1 MPTNWS
7 VMLKDNPLIVNTYKR
22 KIEFAR
28 QQKRDKKLTDEL
40 TREDLEPILVNALNM
55 VKTNTPPGVKAPKD
69 TDELIMMFRDSGI
82 AGVFGIRD
90 SEMEAI
96 GGAPQE
102 QVGGEGGG
110 ITLEQLMA
118 MSQQQQPIVA
128 PMPQGRPQAPRMP
141 MQKINPQI
149 GGMER

>member
-1 MPTNWS
+1 MPNWS

-22 KIEFAR
+22 KIEFVR
-28 QQKRDKKLTDEL
+28 QSKRGKNLSDEL
-40 TREDLEPILVNALNM
+40 TREDLEPILTNALNM
-55 VKTNTPPGVKAPKD
+55 VKTNTPMGMKAPKD

-90 SEMEAI
+90 SEMSAI

-102 QVGGEGGG
+102 QGEGG

-118 MSQQQQPIVA
+118 MSQQQPIVA
-128 PMPQGRPQAPRMP
+128 PMPQGKSQAPRMP
-141 MQKINPQI
+141 MQKINPQT
-149 GGMER
+149 GGMARQ

>member
-1 MPTNWS
+1 MMPNWS

-22 KIEFAR
+22 KIEFVR
-28 QQKRDKKLTDEL
+28 QQKRDKGQSDEL
-40 TREDLEPILVNALNM
+40 TREDLEPILTNALNM
-55 VKTNTPPGVKAPKD
+55 VKTNTPMGMKAPKD

-90 SEMEAI
+90 SEMSAI

-102 QVGGEGGG
+102 QGEGG

-118 MSQQQQPIVA
+118 MSQQQPIVA
-128 PMPQGRPQAPRMP
+128 PMPQGKSQSPRMP
-141 MQKINPQI
+141 MQKINPQT
-149 GGMER
+149 GGMAR

>member
-1 MPTNWS
+1 VPNWS

-55 VKTNTPPGVKAPKD
+55 VKTNTPPGMKAPKD

-90 SEMEAI
+90 SEMSAI

-102 QVGGEGGG
+102 QGEGG

-118 MSQQQQPIVA
+118 MSQQQPIVA
-128 PMPQGRPQAPRMP
+128 PMPQGKSQAPRMP

-149 GGMER
+149 GGMAR

>member
-1 MPTNWS
+1 
-7 VMLKDNPLIVNTYKR
+7 MLKDNPLIVNTYKR
-22 KIEFAR
+22 KVEFAR
-28 QQKRDKKLTDEL
+28 QQKKEKGQSDEL

-90 SEMEAI
+90 SEMSAI
-96 GGAPQE
+96 GGAAVE
-102 QVGGEGGG
+102 QPAGGEGG

-118 MSQQQQPIVA
+118 MAQQQQPIVA
-128 PMPQGRPQAPRMP
+128 PMPQGRTQSPRMP
-141 MQKINPQI
+141 MQKISPQT
-149 GGMER
+149 GGIAR

>member
-1 MPTNWS
+1 MPNWS

-90 SEMEAI
+90 SEMSAI

-102 QVGGEGGG
+102 QGEGG

-118 MSQQQQPIVA
+118 MSQQQPIVA
-128 PMPQGRPQAPRMP
+128 PMPQGNSQAPRMP

-149 GGMER
+149 GGMAR

>member
-1 MPTNWS
+1 VPTNWS

-22 KIEFAR
+22 KVEFVR
-28 QQKRDKKLTDEL
+28 QSKRDKKLTDEL

-55 VKTNTPPGVKAPKD
+55 VKTNTPPGMKAPKD

-90 SEMEAI
+90 SEMSAI
-96 GGAPQE
+96 GGASQE
-102 QVGGEGGG
+102 QGEGG

-118 MSQQQQPIVA
+118 MSQQQQPIIA
-128 PMPQGRPQAPRMP
+128 PMPQGNAQLPRQVV
-141 MQKINPQI
+141 QKISPQI
-149 GGMER
+149 GGMTR

>member
-1 MPTNWS
+1 MPNWS

-22 KIEFAR
+22 KVEFVR
-28 QQKRDKKLTDEL
+28 QSKRNKNLTDEL

-55 VKTNTPPGVKAPKD
+55 VKTNTPPGMKAPKD

-96 GGAPQE
+96 GGAAPQQTE
-102 QVGGEGGG
+102 GG

-118 MSQQQQPIVA
+118 MSQQQPIVA
-128 PMPQGRPQAPRMP
+128 PMPQGYPQAPRKP
-141 MQKINPQI
+141 IQRVNPQTS
-149 GGMER
+149 GMEEY

>member
-1 MPTNWS
+1 MMPNWS

-22 KIEFAR
+22 KIEFVR
-28 QQKRDKKLTDEL
+28 QQKRDKGQSDEL
-40 TREDLEPILVNALNM
+40 TREDLEPILTNALNM
-55 VKTNTPPGVKAPKD
+55 VKTNTPMGMKAPKD

-90 SEMEAI
+90 SEMSAI

-102 QVGGEGGG
+102 QGEGG

-118 MSQQQQPIVA
+118 MSQQQPIVA
-128 PMPQGRPQAPRMP
+128 PMPQGNSQAPRMP

-149 GGMER
+149 GGMAR

>member
-1 MPTNWS
+1 MPNWS

-22 KIEFAR
+22 KIEFVR
-28 QQKRDKKLTDEL
+28 QQKRDKGQSDEL
-40 TREDLEPILVNALNM
+40 TREDLEPILTNALNM
-55 VKTNTPPGVKAPKD
+55 VKTNTPMGMKAPKD

-90 SEMEAI
+90 SEMSAI

-102 QVGGEGGG
+102 QGEGG

-118 MSQQQQPIVA
+118 MSQQQPIVA
-128 PMPQGRPQAPRMP
+128 PMPQGKSQAPRMP

-149 GGMER
+149 GGMAR

>member
-1 MPTNWS
+1 MPNWS

-22 KIEFAR
+22 KIEFVR
-28 QQKRDKKLTDEL
+28 QSKRDKNLTDEL
-40 TREDLEPILVNALNM
+40 TREDLEPILTNALNM
-55 VKTNTPPGVKAPKD
+55 VKTNTPMGMKAPKD

-90 SEMEAI
+90 SEMSAI

-102 QVGGEGGG
+102 QGEGG

-118 MSQQQQPIVA
+118 MSQQQPIVA
-128 PMPQGRPQAPRMP
+128 PMPQGKSQSPRMP
-141 MQKINPQI
+141 MQKINPQT
-149 GGMER
+149 GGMAR

>member
-1 MPTNWS
+1 MPNWS

-22 KIEFAR
+22 KIEFVR
-28 QQKRDKKLTDEL
+28 QQKRDKGQSDEL
-40 TREDLEPILVNALNM
+40 TREDLEPILTNALNM
-55 VKTNTPPGVKAPKD
+55 VKTNTPMGMKAPKD

-90 SEMEAI
+90 SEMSAI

-102 QVGGEGGG
+102 QGEGG

-118 MSQQQQPIVA
+118 MSQQQPIVA
-128 PMPQGRPQAPRMP
+128 PMPQGKPQAPRMP
-141 MQKINPQI
+141 MQKINPQTGGI
-149 GGMER
+149 GR

>member
-1 MPTNWS
+1 
-7 VMLKDNPLIVNTYKR
+7 MLKDNPLIVNTYKR
-22 KIEFAR
+22 KVEFVR

-40 TREDLEPILVNALNM
+40 TREDLEPILVSALNM
-55 VKTNTPPGVKAPKD
+55 VKTNTPPGMKAPKD

-90 SEMEAI
+90 SEMSAI
-96 GGAPQE
+96 GGAAIGQPAE
-102 QVGGEGGG
+102 GG

-128 PMPQGRPQAPRMP
+128 PMPQGNSQAPRMP
-141 MQKINPQI
+141 MQKISPQTGKM
-149 GGMER
+149 GGF

>member
-1 MPTNWS
+1 MPNWS

-22 KIEFAR
+22 KIEFVR
-28 QQKRDKKLTDEL
+28 QSKRGKNLSDEL
-40 TREDLEPILVNALNM
+40 TREDLEPILTNALNM
-55 VKTNTPPGVKAPKD
+55 VKTNTPMGMKAPKD

-96 GGAPQE
+96 GGAAPQQTE
-102 QVGGEGGG
+102 GG

-118 MSQQQQPIVA
+118 MSQQQPIVA
-128 PMPQGRPQAPRMP
+128 PMPQGYPQAPRKP
-141 MQKINPQI
+141 IQRVNPQTS
-149 GGMER
+149 GMEEY

>member
-1 MPTNWS
+1 MPNWS

-22 KIEFAR
+22 KIEFVR
-28 QQKRDKKLTDEL
+28 QSKRGKNLSDEL
-40 TREDLEPILVNALNM
+40 TREDLEPILTNALNM
-55 VKTNTPPGVKAPKD
+55 VKTNTPMGMKAPKD

-90 SEMEAI
+90 SEMSAI

-102 QVGGEGGG
+102 QGEGG

-118 MSQQQQPIVA
+118 MSQQQPIVA
-128 PMPQGRPQAPRMP
+128 PMPQGKSQSPRMP
-141 MQKINPQI
+141 MQKINPQT
-149 GGMER
+149 GGMAR

>member
-28 QQKRDKKLTDEL
+28 QQKKDKGQSDEL
-40 TREDLEPILVNALNM
+40 TRDDLEPIMISALNM

-69 TDELIMMFRDSGI
+69 TDELAVMFRDSGMGGMFGIHDSEIEPI
-82 AGVFGIRD
+82 AG
-90 SEMEAI
+90 A
-96 GGAPQE
+96 APQQAE
-102 QVGGEGGG
+102 GGEGG

-118 MSQQQQPIVA
+118 MAQQQQPIVA
-128 PMPQGRPQAPRMP
+128 PMPQGR
-141 MQKINPQI
+141 I
-149 GGMER
+149 

>member
-55 VKTNTPPGVKAPKD
+55 VKTNTPPGMKAPKD

-96 GGAPQE
+96 GGAAPQQTE
-102 QVGGEGGG
+102 GG

-118 MSQQQQPIVA
+118 MSQQQPIVA
-128 PMPQGRPQAPRMP
+128 PMPQGYPQAPRKP
-141 MQKINPQI
+141 IQRVNPQTS
-149 GGMER
+149 GMEEY

>member
-7 VMLKDNPLIVNTYKR
+7 VMLKDNPLILNTYKR

-28 QQKRDKKLTDEL
+28 QQKRDKGLTDEL

-69 TDELIMMFRDSGI
+69 TDELAVMFRDSGVGGMF
-82 AGVFGIRD
+82 GVRD

-96 GGAPQE
+96 AGVAPE
-102 QVGGEGGG
+102 QAGGEGG

-118 MSQQQQPIVA
+118 MAQQQQPIVA
-128 PMPQGRPQAPRMP
+128 PMPQGRTQAPRMP
-141 MQKINPQI
+141 MQKISPQTGGI
-149 GGMER
+149 GR

>member
-1 MPTNWS
+1 
-7 VMLKDNPLIVNTYKR
+7 MLKDNPLIVNTYKR
-22 KIEFAR
+22 KVEFVR

-55 VKTNTPPGVKAPKD
+55 VKTNTPPGIKAPKD

-90 SEMEAI
+90 SEMSAI
-96 GGAPQE
+96 GGGAQE
-102 QVGGEGGG
+102 QGQTAGGEGG

-118 MSQQQQPIVA
+118 MSQQQPIVA
-128 PMPQGRPQAPRMP
+128 PMPQGYPQMPRMP
-141 MQKINPQI
+141 TQKITPQTGGI
-149 GGMER
+149 GR

>member
-1 MPTNWS
+1 MPNWS

-22 KIEFAR
+22 KIEFVR
-28 QQKRDKKLTDEL
+28 QSKRGKNLSDEL

-55 VKTNTPPGVKAPKD
+55 VKTNTPPGMKAPKD

-90 SEMEAI
+90 SEMSAI

-102 QVGGEGGG
+102 QGEGG

-118 MSQQQQPIVA
+118 MSQQQPIVA
-128 PMPQGRPQAPRMP
+128 PMPQGNSQAPRMP

-149 GGMER
+149 GGMAR

>member
-1 MPTNWS
+1 VPNWS

-96 GGAPQE
+96 GGAPQG
-102 QVGGEGGG
+102 QAGGEGG

-118 MSQQQQPIVA
+118 MTQQQPIVA
-128 PMPQGRPQAPRMP
+128 PMPQGKLQAPRMP
-141 MQKINPQI
+141 MQRISPQTGKM
-149 GGMER
+149 GGI

>member
-1 MPTNWS
+1 MPNWS

-90 SEMEAI
+90 SEMSAI

-102 QVGGEGGG
+102 QGEGG

-118 MSQQQQPIVA
+118 MSQQQPIVA
-128 PMPQGRPQAPRMP
+128 PMPQGKSQSPRMP
-141 MQKINPQI
+141 MQKINPQT
-149 GGMER
+149 GGMAR

>member
-22 KIEFAR
+22 KVEFVR

-55 VKTNTPPGVKAPKD
+55 VKTNTPPGMKAPKD

-82 AGVFGIRD
+82 SGMFGIRD
-90 SEMEAI
+90 SEMSAM
-96 GGAPQE
+96 GGAELE
-102 QVGGEGGG
+102 QAGGEGG

-118 MSQQQQPIVA
+118 MAQQQPIVA
-128 PMPQGRPQAPRMP
+128 PLPQGNSQVSKKSV
-141 MQKINPQI
+141 QKISPQT
-149 GGMER
+149 GGVARF